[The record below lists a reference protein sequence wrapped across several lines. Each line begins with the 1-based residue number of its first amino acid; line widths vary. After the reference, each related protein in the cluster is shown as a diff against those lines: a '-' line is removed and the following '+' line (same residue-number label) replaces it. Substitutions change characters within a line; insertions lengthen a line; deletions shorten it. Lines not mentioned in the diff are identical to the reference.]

1 MSSMCVAAVI
11 RATHGKGF
19 NDDDNN
25 GVGGIDETAM
35 RAAVVVLTWTI
46 SCVLIGCGG
55 QCNLPKR

>member
-35 RAAVVVLTWTI
+35 RGVVVVPTWTI
-46 SCVLIGCGG
+46 S
-55 QCNLPKR
+55 

>member
-1 MSSMCVAAVI
+1 MELGI
-11 RATHGKGF
+11 

-35 RAAVVVLTWTI
+35 QGVVVVVLTWTI